1 MIFVDDDIN
10 EEKEQT
16 KRPKTP
22 PLDDGWNAVN
32 HCSNLGDANAS
43 YKGYD
48 LIAFEQAREHDKPN
62 RDREQRGEGGGID
75 DGGGGGEGVA
85 QASLPQRDIVR

>member
-1 MIFVDDDIN
+1 MMIFVDDDIN

-22 PLDDGWNAVN
+22 PLDVGRNTVN
-32 HCSNLGDANAS
+32 HYIKD
-43 YKGYD
+43 YD
-48 LIAFEQAREHDKPN
+48 LIAFDQAREHDKPN
-62 RDREQRGEGGGID
+62 RDREQRGEGGGIN